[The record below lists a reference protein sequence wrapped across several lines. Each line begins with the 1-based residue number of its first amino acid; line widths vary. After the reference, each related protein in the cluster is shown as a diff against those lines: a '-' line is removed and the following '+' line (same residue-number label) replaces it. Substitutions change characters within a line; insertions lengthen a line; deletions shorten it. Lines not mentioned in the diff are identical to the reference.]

1 MTEIAATPEPASG
14 ATVRERVRDLALAV
28 LKGDD
33 ERALTIRR
41 AAVAFCIRLLSA
53 ALLYVTQVVLARWV
67 GAADFGVYVFVWTA
81 VLLMGGL
88 SHLGLAVAMI
98 RLLPEYAERRADAL
112 MRGLVRGGR
121 LFAVANATLVSTV
134 AALLVWVWPGVLAEP
149 YVVPLLI
156 AFLCVPMVTLSEVH
170 DGIGR
175 SQGWMIAGLLP
186 PYVMRPLFVLGGIV
200 VMEAAGI
207 APSAEAAV
215 WAAVIAT
222 WAAAIVQLALIEQRL
237 PALVATGARDHD
249 VRRWAVVALPLFV
262 IGGCEVFLQ
271 TTDVLILSA
280 FAAPD
285 DVGIYFAAAKT
296 MALIMF
302 VHYAVGSAAARQFA
316 RHAANED
323 RAALLRTVRDAV
335 RFTFWPSLFGAIVI
349 VALGPFLLSLF
360 GPDFARGYPV
370 MFVLVA
376 GFLARAAMGPS
387 EFLLNMAGEQR
398 ACAVVFA
405 IAAVTNVVAALVLI
419 PALGMLGAAVATA
432 IAVTLVGCL
441 NGVIAARRLGIRLPI
456 WYHVGR

>member
-1 MTEIAATPEPASG
+1 MTNSG
-14 ATVRERVRDLALAV
+14 
-28 LKGDD
+28 
-33 ERALTIRR
+33 
-41 AAVAFCIRLLSA
+41 S
-53 ALLYVTQVVLARWV
+53 
-67 GAADFGVYVFVWTA
+67 
-81 VLLMGGL
+81 
-88 SHLGLAVAMI
+88 
-98 RLLPEYAERRADAL
+98 
-112 MRGLVRGGR
+112 
-121 LFAVANATLVSTV
+121 
-134 AALLVWVWPGVLAEP
+134 
-149 YVVPLLI
+149 
-156 AFLCVPMVTLSEVH
+156 
-170 DGIGR
+170 
-175 SQGWMIAGLLP
+175 
-186 PYVMRPLFVLGGIV
+186 
-200 VMEAAGI
+200 
-207 APSAEAAV
+207 
-215 WAAVIAT
+215 AT

-237 PALVATGARDHD
+237 PTLVAKGAQDND

-262 IGGCEVFLQ
+262 IGGCEVLLQ